1 MSANS
6 EDKSVVALNC
16 ENASLELLDG
26 QDFKQSSGSYL
37 DQLVS
42 CSFDMTKDQHKINGT
57 SVDVICGVCNGST
70 NVLSSLKCCVCFT
83 RYHASCIGVSEHL
96 VIFLPMIVEIGGWT
110 CSNCRN
116 EIRKYRSGNRL
127 NHIADGKFEEIML

>member
-1 MSANS
+1 MSVNN
-6 EDKSVVALNC
+6 EDQSVVVALNC
-16 ENASLELLDG
+16 ENTSSELLEG
-26 QDFKQSSGSYL
+26 HDFKQTSCSYL

-42 CSFDMTKDQHKINGT
+42 CSLDVTKDQHKINGT
-57 SVDVICGVCNGST
+57 SVDVFCGVCDGAT

-83 RYHASCIGVSEHL
+83 CYHASCIGVSEHL

-116 EIRKYRSGNRL
+116 EMMKIKSGNCL
-127 NHIADGKFEEIML
+127 NHITTDGKF